1 MMQAEIQFRPLDKA
15 TLKLALETFQSCD
28 EDPIASYSRLL
39 SATMVA
45 GAILGLSPEQAS
57 HQAGELMVLAKRAVA
72 ERPDIFGKH
81 G

>member
-1 MMQAEIQFRPLDKA
+1 MMQAEIQFHPLDKA

-28 EDPIASYSRLL
+28 EDPIASYSRLF

-45 GAILGLSPEQAS
+45 GAILGLSPEQVS
-57 HQAGELMVLAKRAVA
+57 HHTGELMVLAKRAVA
-72 ERPDIFGKH
+72 ERPDIFGER